1 MVKDA
6 TDQELLQRY
15 ARRGEDDAF
24 AVLVR
29 RHVDFVFS
37 AARRLLVDE
46 HLSEDVTQQVFLTLA
61 SQAGAVRER
70 LEAGTPL
77 SGWLHVTTRNLAAKT
92 IRGRERRAAREQEA
106 MSMHEIATGGEE
118 PAWRQIAPHIDEALA
133 ELPVQDR
140 DALLLRYF
148 ERIPA
153 REIGQRFGIG
163 EEAAQKR
170 VARALE
176 RLRGIFLARGL
187 AVPSSTLAG
196 AIVANAVQ
204 PAPAAL
210 FSAIAAHGLAAAAG
224 AGAGLTLL
232 QIMSM
237 TKMQVSVAALVI
249 TGLVGTVAVQR
260 NENRRLRAEIVK
272 LGSETP
278 VVEAAPAAPPPA
290 DTSTDEVVRL
300 RGEVAKLLRERKELL
315 AQAERKAAGTSA
327 ATPQHDNEAARL
339 EAFKQQ
345 GIAKMQ
351 YTRNWGIAFFLY
363 MDKNKGQMP
372 VTLEDAAAFLPG
384 GPNNYGFAPDQF
396 EIMFQGRLVDLANPS
411 SAFVLREREPFSNFQ
426 GPGTSRTYLFADGHS
441 EIVRRDDGDF
451 TDWEQRHM
459 PVVRNPNTP
468 VPGSGQ

>member
-24 AVLVR
+24 GVLVR

-37 AARRLLVDE
+37 AARRLLVDQ

-61 SQAGAVRER
+61 SQAGEVRER
-70 LEAGTPL
+70 LESGTPL

-133 ELPVQDR
+133 ELPEPDR

-148 ERIPA
+148 ERTTA
-153 REIGQRFGIG
+153 REIGQRLGIG

-170 VARALE
+170 VARALD
-176 RLRGIFLARGL
+176 RLRGVFLARGL
-187 AVPSSTLAG
+187 AVPSTTLAG

-210 FSAIAAHGLAAAAG
+210 ASAIAAHGLAATAG
-224 AGAGLTLL
+224 VGGALTLL
-232 QIMSM
+232 KIMGM
-237 TKMQVSVAALVI
+237 TKLQTGVAALVI
-249 TGLVGTVAVQR
+249 AGLVGTVAVQR
-260 NENRRLRAEIVK
+260 NENRRLRDELVK
-272 LGSETP
+272 IGTELP
-278 VVEAAPAAPPPA
+278 VVEAAPATLPPTNTTA
-290 DTSTDEVVRL
+290 DEVLRL
-300 RGEVAKLLRERKELL
+300 RGEVAKLLRERNELS
-315 AQAERKAAGTSA
+315 AQIKRAP
-327 ATPQHDNEAARL
+327 ATRPAVPTTMSEDDRREAM
-339 EAFKQQ
+339 KQQ

-351 YTRNWGIAFFLY
+351 YTGRWGIAFFMY
-363 MDKNKGQMP
+363 MDKHNGQMP
-372 VTLEDAAAFLPG
+372 ATFEEATPFLPD
-384 GPNNYGFAPDQF
+384 GPNEHGFAPDQF
-396 EIMFQGRLVDLANPS
+396 EIMYQGRLADLANPAA
-411 SAFVLREREPFSNFQ
+411 AFVVRERDPFVNFQ
-426 GPGTSRTYLFADGHS
+426 GTGMSRTYLFADGHS
-441 EIVRRDDGDF
+441 EIVRGDNGDF

-459 PVVRNPNTP
+459 PVIRNPNTP
-468 VPGSGQ
+468 VPGGGQ

>member
-6 TDQELLQRY
+6 TDQELLLRF
-15 ARRGEDDAF
+15 ARRGEEDAF
-24 AVLVR
+24 AILVR

-61 SQAGAVRER
+61 GEAGNVHDR
-70 LEAGTPL
+70 LEGGTPL

-92 IRGRERRAAREQEA
+92 IRGRERRVAREQEA

-118 PAWRQIAPHIDEALA
+118 PAWRQIAPHIDGALA
-133 ELPVQDR
+133 ELPEQDR

-148 ERIPA
+148 ERITA
-153 REIGQRFGIG
+153 REIGLRFGIG

-170 VARALE
+170 VARALD
-176 RLRGIFLARGL
+176 RLRGVFLARGL
-187 AVPSSTLAG
+187 AVPSTTLAG

-210 FSAIAAHGLAAAAG
+210 VSTIAAHGLAATAG
-224 AGAGLTLL
+224 VGTGLTLL

-237 TKMQVSVAALVI
+237 TKLQVGVGALVMA
-249 TGLVGTVAVQR
+249 GLLGTVAVQR
-260 NENRRLRAEIVK
+260 NENRRLRDEITK
-272 LGSETP
+272 LAVETP
-278 VVEAAPAAPPPA
+278 VVEAAPVTSPPTNNA
-290 DTSTDEVVRL
+290 TDEVIRL
-300 RGEVAKLLRERKELL
+300 RGEVAKLLRERKELV
-315 AQAERKAAGTSA
+315 AQAERKTAGTSA
-327 ATPQHDNEAARL
+327 ATPPPDNEAARR

-345 GIAKMQ
+345 SIAKMQ

-372 VTLEDAAAFLPG
+372 STLDDAAPFLPD
-384 GPNNYGFAPDQF
+384 GPNDYGFTPDQF
-396 EIMFQGRLVDLANPS
+396 EILFQGRLTDLANPS
-411 SAFVLREREPFSNFQ
+411 GAVVLREREPFATTA
-426 GPGTSRTYLFADGHS
+426 GPGASRTYLFADGHS

-468 VPGSGQ
+468 VPGTGR

>member
-1 MVKDA
+1 MKDA
-6 TDQELLQRY
+6 TDQELIQRF
-15 ARRGEDDAF
+15 ARSGEDDAF
-24 AVLVR
+24 GVLVR

-37 AARRLLVDE
+37 AARRLLVDQ
-46 HLSEDVTQQVFLTLA
+46 HLSEDVTQQVFLALA
-61 SQAGAVRER
+61 SQAGAVRKR

-106 MSMHEIATGGEE
+106 MSMHEIATGGDE

-133 ELPVQDR
+133 ELAEQDR

-153 REIGQRFGIG
+153 REIGLRFGIG

-170 VARALE
+170 VARALD

-210 FSAIAAHGLAAAAG
+210 VSAIAAHGLAVSAG
-224 AGAGLTLL
+224 AGAGLALL
-232 QIMSM
+232 QLMSM

-249 TGLVGTVAVQR
+249 GGLIGTVAVQR
-260 NENRRLRAEIVK
+260 HENRRLRAEVVK
-272 LGSETP
+272 LGTETP
-278 VVEAAPAAPPPA
+278 VVEAAPSAPPPA

-300 RGEVAKLLRERKELL
+300 RGEVAKLLRERTEMIAMVGREMQARAAAKPRLTANEE
-315 AQAERKAAGTSA
+315 AER
-327 ATPQHDNEAARL
+327 EAM
-339 EAFKQQ
+339 KQRS
-345 GIAKMQ
+345 IAKMN
-351 YTRNWGIAFFLY
+351 YTGRWGIAFFLY
-363 MDKNKGQMP
+363 MEQHNGQMP
-372 VTLEDAAAFLPG
+372 ATFEEATPYLPD
-384 GPNNYGFAPDQF
+384 GPNEHGFAPDQF
-396 EIMFQGRLVDLANPS
+396 EIVYQGRLADLANPS
-411 SAFVLREREPFSNFQ
+411 SAFVLREREPFATTAGS
-426 GPGTSRTYLFADGHS
+426 GVSRTYLFADGHS

-459 PVVRNPNTP
+459 PVLRNPNTP
-468 VPGSGQ
+468 APGSGQ